1 MADFEDSNAPTWEN
15 AVEGQINLR
24 DAVKGTISHKMI
36 KERI

>member
-24 DAVKGTISHKMI
+24 DAVKERFHMKMI